1 MKNAET
7 EDELDVFK
15 DCAADE
21 FLDDFQDF
29 PEWGEYVNLEGN
41 HVKVRTASIIAVEED
56 KTSSRLIL
64 SNGMAI
70 DVKELYNDI
79 LKA

>member
-1 MKNAET
+1 MKNTKT

-15 DCAADE
+15 DCVPDE
-21 FLDDFQDF
+21 FLDGFQDF
-29 PEWGEYVNLEGN
+29 PEWTEYVNPEGN
-41 HVKVRTASIIAVEED
+41 HVKVRTSSIIAVEEG

-70 DVKELYNDI
+70 EVKALYDDI
-79 LKA
+79 LKV